1 MTMDII
7 KDHNKEIET
16 LQTAITKL
24 NDKEGVASNEYN
36 DLKHSKNEIE
46 IELKKS
52 QIEIQECKY
61 KINEF
66 IQEKTHM
73 ENIIRLEFEKEL
85 QNASE
90 IKDGF
95 EKNQV
100 LCEELKVHAETLKDE
115 LEKCKS
121 SFEAELKGFQQELK
135 EKDDIIIRLRY
146 KYFRF
151 ILY

>member
-1 MTMDII
+1 MTADII
-7 KDHNKEIET
+7 KDHSKEIEM
-16 LQTAITKL
+16 LQTTITKL

-52 QIEIQECKY
+52 QIEMQEHKD

-66 IQEKTHM
+66 IEEKTHM
-73 ENIIRLEFEKEL
+73 ENVIRVEFEKEL

-95 EKNQV
+95 EKNQA
-100 LCEELKVHAETLKDE
+100 LCEELKVQAEKLKDE
-115 LEKCKS
+115 LEKS
-121 SFEAELKGFQQELK
+121 NTSFEAELQGYQQKLK
-135 EKDDIIIRLRY
+135 EKDDIIKQLRY
-146 KYFRF
+146 F
-151 ILY
+151 

>member
-100 LCEELKVHAETLKDE
+100 LCEELKVHAEKLKDE
-115 LEKCKS
+115 LEKS
-121 SFEAELKGFQQELK
+121 NTSLEVELQEYQQKLK
-135 EKDDIIIRLRY
+135 EKDDIIKQLR
-146 KYFRF
+146 
-151 ILY
+151 